1 VRAQQ
6 PGASSP
12 KSTTSQPPPKRL
24 PTRLEDLE
32 LAAPTA
38 AAAQNE
44 PTQAAPAVDIAQL
57 NAIWP
62 DLMRWADSA
71 YPSLSPILSRQ
82 SYTLNGTRV
91 VLLTSN
97 ALEGELLLQAREP
110 LTGTIARLCGVA
122 GIGLETAV
130 DAALAPEPTER
141 PLTLDEHRR
150 RLQQTDSNFA
160 LFEQTFQTFLD
171 P

>member
-1 VRAQQ
+1 
-6 PGASSP
+6 
-12 KSTTSQPPPKRL
+12 
-24 PTRLEDLE
+24 
-32 LAAPTA
+32 
-38 AAAQNE
+38 
-44 PTQAAPAVDIAQL
+44 
-57 NAIWP
+57 
-62 DLMRWADSA
+62 MRWADSA

-91 VLLTSN
+91 VLQTSS
-97 ALEGELLLQAREP
+97 ALESELILQAREP

-130 DAALAPEPTER
+130 DEGLAPAKTDR
-141 PLTLDEHRR
+141 PLTFEEHRR

-160 LFEQTFQTFLD
+160 LLEQTFQTFLD

>member
-1 VRAQQ
+1 VQI
-6 PGASSP
+6 PESNSP
-12 KSTTSQPPPKRL
+12 KLGSPAPTSKRL

-32 LAAPTA
+32 PAAPVASTPLSA
-38 AAAQNE
+38 PN
-44 PTQAAPAVDIAQL
+44 PTNQAVDITQL

-91 VLLTSN
+91 VLQTSS
-97 ALEGELLLQAREP
+97 ALESELILQAREP
-110 LTGTIARLCGVA
+110 LTGTIARLCGVP

-130 DAALAPEPTER
+130 DEGLAPAKTDR
-141 PLTLDEHRR
+141 PLTFEEHRR
-150 RLQQTDSNFA
+150 RLQQTAGNFA